1 MIETLF
7 LRRGFV
13 DRNGVVL
20 EGFLLTEM
28 VLRRGVLLMRT
39 VVLREALLI
48 ETLFLRMGF
57 IDRNGGFWKGFY

>member
-28 VLRRGVLLMRT
+28 VLRRGVFIDENGGFNR
-39 VVLREALLI
+39 
-48 ETLFLRMGF
+48 GF
-57 IDRNGGFWKGFY
+57 IDRNTVSDKAFY